1 MRQQLRVDLPDGAI
15 PGDDRFLPA
24 RSVWE
29 RYGVTSMSLYRWLDD
44 EEMGFPKP
52 LYIGRF
58 RFWRLADL
66 IEWEKLP
73 SAHGDAVWRVGSGSR
88 KLGGCLSDGRK
99 ERADRSRKVR
109 EALGRRHS
117 RPRLLVAAP
126 SGGRQA

>member
-1 MRQQLRVDLPDGAI
+1 MGPQLRADLPDGAI

-66 IEWEKLP
+66 IEWEN
-73 SAHGDAVWRVGSGSR
+73 
-88 KLGGCLSDGRK
+88 
-99 ERADRSRKVR
+99 
-109 EALGRRHS
+109 S
-117 RPRLLVAAP
+117 RPRTGTPYGASALARANSAA
-126 SGGRQA
+126 A